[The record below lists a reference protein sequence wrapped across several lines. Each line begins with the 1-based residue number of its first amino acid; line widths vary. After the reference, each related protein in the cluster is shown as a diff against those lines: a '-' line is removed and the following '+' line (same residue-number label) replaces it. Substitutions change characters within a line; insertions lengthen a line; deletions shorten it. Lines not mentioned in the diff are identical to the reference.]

1 MAKKGFLALIIAA
14 IILLSIGG
22 YFLFFGESV
31 TVYTDGE
38 NVTVTSVVS
47 PFSGVDTDKMNEEIC
62 QYTYDEMNSTD
73 GDVTSLIQGIRRI
86 CLSYGIDNV
95 NVKFNSSLG
104 ENKIPIV
111 FHIKGNSMSPTLE
124 DGQTVVVEKTKNI
137 QLNSIVVAYSP
148 EYGVIIKRV
157 SQIKG
162 DEVYLVSDNKEI
174 IYEDINGT
182 TYKTQ
187 GISVWVNIDD
197 IYGVVVEY

>member
-14 IILLSIGG
+14 IILLSVGG

-38 NVTVTSVVS
+38 NVTVTSVIS
-47 PFSGVDTDKMNEEIC
+47 PFSGVDTNKLNEEIC

-86 CLSYGIDNV
+86 CLSYGLDNV
-95 NVKFNSSLG
+95 NVKFDSSLG

-111 FHIKGNSMSPTLE
+111 YHIKGNSMSPTLE
-124 DGQTVVVEKTKNI
+124 DGQTVVVEKTKDI
-137 QLNSIVVAYSP
+137 QVNNIVVAYTP

-162 DEVYLVSDNKEI
+162 DKVYLVSDNKEI
-174 IYEDINGT
+174 TYEDINGT
-182 TYKTQ
+182 TYRTQ
-187 GISVWVNIDD
+187 GISVWVDIDD

>member
-14 IILLSIGG
+14 IILLSVGG

-174 IYEDINGT
+174 TYEDINGT
-182 TYKTQ
+182 TYRTQ
-187 GISVWVNIDD
+187 GISVWVDIDD

>member
-38 NVTVTSVVS
+38 NVTVTSVIS
-47 PFSGVDTDKMNEEIC
+47 PFSGVDTNKLNEEIC

-86 CLSYGIDNV
+86 CLSYGLDNV
-95 NVKFNSSLG
+95 NVKFDSSLG

-111 FHIKGNSMSPTLE
+111 YHIKGNSMSPTLE
-124 DGQTVVVEKTKNI
+124 DGQTVVVEKTKDI
-137 QLNSIVVAYSP
+137 QVNNIVVAYTP

-162 DEVYLVSDNKEI
+162 DKVYLVSDNKEI
-174 IYEDINGT
+174 TYEDINGT
-182 TYKTQ
+182 TYRTQ
-187 GISVWVNIDD
+187 GISVWVDIDD

>member
-47 PFSGVDTDKMNEEIC
+47 PFSGVDTNKLNEEIC

-86 CLSYGIDNV
+86 CLSYGLDNV
-95 NVKFNSSLG
+95 NVKFDSSLG

-137 QLNSIVVAYSP
+137 QVNNIVVAYSQ

-157 SQIKG
+157 SEING
-162 DEVYLVSDNKEI
+162 DKVYLVSDNKEI
-174 IYEDINGT
+174 EYEDINGT
-182 TYKTQ
+182 TYRTQ
-187 GISVWVNIDD
+187 GISVWVDIDD

>member
-47 PFSGVDTDKMNEEIC
+47 PFSGVDTNKLNEEIC

-86 CLSYGIDNV
+86 CLSYGLDNV
-95 NVKFNSSLG
+95 NVKFDSSLG

-111 FHIKGNSMSPTLE
+111 YHIKGNSMSPTLE
-124 DGQTVVVEKTKNI
+124 DGQTVVVEKTKDI
-137 QLNSIVVAYSP
+137 QVNNIVVAYTP

-162 DEVYLVSDNKEI
+162 DKVYLVSDNKEI
-174 IYEDINGT
+174 TYEDINGT
-182 TYKTQ
+182 TYRTQ
-187 GISVWVNIDD
+187 GISVWVDIDD